1 MTENDADC
9 IKKGGAHVLVRRR
22 WALGP
27 FQSAGAVL
35 LGTLGFDDH
44 VVVSHVAD
52 GLGVKRYCNH
62 QSGIAIRAY
71 K

>member
-1 MTENDADC
+1 MMQIAS
-9 IKKGGAHVLVRRR
+9 KRGGRTSLCEGRG
-22 WALGP
+22 ALGP
-27 FQSAGAVL
+27 LQSAGAIL

-44 VVVSHVAD
+44 VVVGHVAD